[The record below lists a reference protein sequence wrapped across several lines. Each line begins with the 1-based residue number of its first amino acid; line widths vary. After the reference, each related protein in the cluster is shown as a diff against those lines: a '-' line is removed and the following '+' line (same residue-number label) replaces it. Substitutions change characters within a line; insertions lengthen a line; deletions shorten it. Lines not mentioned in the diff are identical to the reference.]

1 MTGMS
6 DRPSTPSGPEPEVPS
21 STERVTPAQA
31 DDTAVLPQQPVA
43 RPETAGPTDPAGPAD
58 VHNDPAGPADGPT
71 DAAVP
76 TDVAT
81 AATTQTAPSHPA
93 PSYPAPSY
101 PAPSYAAPHHAGAA
115 GPPPRPPQNWW
126 GQATSTGGGKAA
138 LVTAGVL
145 GAVLL
150 LAGVALLGG
159 LVGRAA
165 DWGRHD
171 RIALTEERSGRGW
184 MAAPGQRELGR
195 ERGGQRERGEVGP
208 GMPGPRD
215 GMGMNRGGLALLGG
229 GVLHGEFTTSVNGT
243 PTVMVVQTGEVTTY
257 TSGRSLTVRSS
268 DGFEATYS
276 LDDSVVT
283 DQVTA
288 RLATGAQ
295 VRVVAAKEGMKV
307 TRLAVVS

>member
-21 STERVTPAQA
+21 GAEPVTPAQA

-43 RPETAGPTDPAGPAD
+43 TPETAGPAD

-81 AATTQTAPSHPA
+81 AATTQTAPSH
-93 PSYPAPSY
+93 PAPSY

-184 MAAPGQRELGR
+184 MDAPGQRELGR

-215 GMGMNRGGLALLGG
+215 GMGMGRGGLALLGG

-307 TRLAVVS
+307 TRLALVS